1 MVSSIHPKLR
11 LLRASPAILDKLS
24 VVWASVTGHTQSAK
38 QSIIPRNSS
47 LKARVESLNLDYGEF
62 GNWIWCQ
69 SSEVQIVGIFSSP
82 WQALNSLRK
91 CGFGRSFL
99 LRMWLLTT
107 LCSIT
112 IIVMRTAWIYI
123 LGFDVKHSPKT
134 VERLTTDPRQAL
146 NSLSKCGGFGS
157 SHSCASSP
165 FSTQLISSGQH
176 IRPLCNLG
184 SLIRGF
190 DVKLSSKLK
199 FLRASGTIF
208 DKLSVV
214 WACVSHWALLKW
226 DSFQGG
232 NGTST
237 IQN

>member
-47 LKARVESLNLDYGEF
+47 LKPRVESLNLDYGEF

-69 SSEVQIVGIFSSP
+69 SPEVQTVGIFSSS

-99 LRMWLLTT
+99 LCMWLLTI
-107 LCSIT
+107 LCSTT
-112 IIVMRTAWIYI
+112 IIVMRTAWTYYTW
-123 LGFDVKHSPKT
+123 FDVKHSPKT
-134 VERLTTDPRQAL
+134 LESLTTDPRQAR
-146 NSLSKCGGFGS
+146 NILSKCGFGS
-157 SHSCASSP
+157 SHSCASAP

-226 DSFQGG
+226 DTFQGG

-237 IQN
+237 IPN

>member
-1 MVSSIHPKLR
+1 MGSLAIGFDVNHPKFKLWGSSPVLDKLSIVWESVVSAGPFVAPHHSLLNNYSYQSSLNILYMDLMSSIHLKLW
-11 LLRASPAILDKLS
+11 RAWPPILDKLS
-24 VVWASVTGHTQSAK
+24 
-38 QSIIPRNSS
+38 
-47 LKARVESLNLDYGEF
+47 
-62 GNWIWCQ
+62 
-69 SSEVQIVGIFSSP
+69 IFCC
-82 WQALNSLRK
+82 K
-91 CGFGRSFL
+91 C
-99 LRMWLLTT
+99 
-107 LCSIT
+107 
-112 IIVMRTAWIYI
+112 
-123 LGFDVKHSPKT
+123 
-134 VERLTTDPRQAL
+134 
-146 NSLSKCGGFGS
+146 GFGS

-190 DVKLSSKLK
+190 DVKLSSKLN

-226 DSFQGG
+226 DTYQGG